1 LGLTHGSAAARQ
13 FLNVIDAPRPSQ
25 GQLKS
30 PDINPKKDIVLKQIT
45 FAYPG
50 RPHIKILDG
59 LDLRIEAGKTTAI
72 VGPSGSG
79 KSTIIGLIE
88 QWYSLTGSTNPM
100 PKENGGAIKPS
111 GTVSIGDHSLD
122 EVDLKWWRS
131 QIGLVQQE
139 PFLFNGTIYTNVA
152 NGLIGTQWES
162 SSEEQKRELV
172 TKACKE
178 AFADEFIN
186 KLPMVSFSALRN

>member
-1 LGLTHGSAAARQ
+1 
-13 FLNVIDAPRPSQ
+13 
-25 GQLKS
+25 
-30 PDINPKKDIVLKQIT
+30 
-45 FAYPG
+45 
-50 RPHIKILDG
+50 

-88 QWYSLTGSTNPM
+88 QWYTLNESSTLM
-100 PKENGGAIKPS
+100 PEEHGGAIKPR

-122 EVDLKWWRS
+122 ELDLKWWRS

-152 NGLIGTQWES
+152 NGLVGTQWES
-162 SSEEQKRELV
+162 SSEEQKRKLV
-172 TKACKE
+172 KQACKE

-186 KLPMVSFSALRN
+186 KLPMVSLSASRNYFVLRSF

>member
-1 LGLTHGSAAARQ
+1 
-13 FLNVIDAPRPSQ
+13 
-25 GQLKS
+25 
-30 PDINPKKDIVLKQIT
+30 
-45 FAYPG
+45 
-50 RPHIKILDG
+50 
-59 LDLRIEAGKTTAI
+59 
-72 VGPSGSG
+72 
-79 KSTIIGLIE
+79 
-88 QWYSLTGSTNPM
+88 M
-100 PKENGGAIKPS
+100 PEEHGGAIKPS
-111 GTVSIGDHSLD
+111 GTVSIGDQSLD

-152 NGLIGTQWES
+152 NGLIGTQWEN

-186 KLPMVSFSALRN
+186 KLPMVSLSNTGNLLSRSF